1 MTLAGHGGHGHG
13 GRPRA
18 GDVVRFLF
26 PSRDLGHP
34 PLSFKR
40 LATFLLRNSLLALG
54 LVATLGASALVTMRV
69 VLSAQ
74 DVQVPILIA
83 RRVPEAGALAARR
96 GLSLRVEGKRHD
108 VHIPADAILAQE
120 PAGGSTLKTHRSIR
134 VWLSLGPRR
143 LVVPA
148 VEGEGLRT
156 ARVSLDQAQVPLG
169 RVAEVDDTSAEGTIL
184 VQRPPAGEA
193 DALDGAGLAVLVS
206 RGPGSFDYLMPD
218 LIGRSAD
225 RVLEGVRRT
234 GLKVAEVR
242 YQTYPGVAPGIVLRQ
257 MPPAGH
263 RVSTRTPVSL
273 DVSKAEP

>member
-1 MTLAGHGGHGHG
+1 M
-13 GRPRA
+13 
-18 GDVVRFLF
+18 
-26 PSRDLGHP
+26 
-34 PLSFKR
+34 SFKR
-40 LATFLLRNSLLALG
+40 LATFLLRNCLLALG

-83 RRVPEAGALAARR
+83 RR

-108 VHIPADAILAQE
+108 AHIPADAILAQE

-169 RVAEVDDTSAEGTIL
+169 RVAEVDDTSAGGTIL

-193 DALDGAGLAVLVS
+193 DALDGAGLALLVS

>member
-1 MTLAGHGGHGHG
+1 MWYASC
-13 GRPRA
+13 
-18 GDVVRFLF
+18 
-26 PSRDLGHP
+26 SRHEFLGHP
-34 PLSFKR
+34 TLSFKR
-40 LATFLLRNSLLALG
+40 LAFFLLRNSLLALG

-74 DVQVPILIA
+74 DVQVPALIA
-83 RRVPEAGALAARR
+83 KRIPEAGALAARR

-108 VHIPADAILAQE
+108 AHIPADAIIAQE
-120 PAGGSTLKTHRSIR
+120 PAGGSTLKAHRSVR

-143 LVVPA
+143 LIVPA

-169 RVAEVDDTSAEGTIL
+169 RVVEVDDTSAEGTIL

-193 DALDGAGLAVLVS
+193 DAIEGAGLAVLVS